1 MKPSHW
7 SATLNAI
14 DWHSSEGP
22 PALDDPRSAGLG
34 ERIAGIPRGVVL
46 VVGVAL
52 ALVVALGLGMLLGM
66 GLGKL
71 LTLLPR

>member
-1 MKPSHW
+1 
-7 SATLNAI
+7 LNATE
-14 DWHSSEGP
+14 WCPAEGVS
-22 PALDDPRSAGLG
+22 ALDGPRSAGLG
-34 ERIAGIPRGVVL
+34 ERTAGFPRVVVL